1 MYETVIQNNNI
12 NTINLNF
19 QYKNI
24 NKLKEYNDMNT
35 EWQKLYD
42 LAMAVINPHEISKQM
57 YVGSVAAAV
66 LTKRGNIYTGICIDT
81 SSSLGMCAERNAMST
96 MLANGENDIEK
107 VVAVYKD
114 GTVMAPCGACREF
127 MMQLG
132 ESARNIEILL
142 NNDGKSMSLSELM
155 PEYPY

>member
-1 MYETVIQNNNI
+1 
-12 NTINLNF
+12 
-19 QYKNI
+19 
-24 NKLKEYNDMNT
+24 MNT